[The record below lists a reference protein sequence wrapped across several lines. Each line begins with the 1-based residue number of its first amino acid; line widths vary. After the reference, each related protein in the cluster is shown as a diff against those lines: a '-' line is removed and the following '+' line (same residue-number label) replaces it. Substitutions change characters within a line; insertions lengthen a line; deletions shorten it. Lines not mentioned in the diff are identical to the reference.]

1 MADLPA
7 CAGDCQTFRE
17 AMERYQINDPNNIY
31 NLDSDPKHKEIITTM
46 RTIQRRLLK
55 DPDKN
60 FLINYCLAGHGMH
73 QNGL

>member
-31 NLDSDPKHKEIITTM
+31 NLDSDPTRKEIMTTM
-46 RTIQRRLLK
+46 RTIQRRLLE
-55 DPDKN
+55 DPD
-60 FLINYCLAGHGMH
+60 
-73 QNGL
+73 